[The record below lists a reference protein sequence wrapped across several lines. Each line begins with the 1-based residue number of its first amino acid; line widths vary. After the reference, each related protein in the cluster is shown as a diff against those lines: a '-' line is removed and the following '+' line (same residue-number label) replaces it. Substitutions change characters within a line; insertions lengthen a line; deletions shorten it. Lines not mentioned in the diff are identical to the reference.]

1 MALSI
6 EELKILIFISGM
18 PSDATAVRQVAMKS
32 VESKSEKGHAVTLKE
47 IIEECR
53 AYMAN
58 KSEALYLVK
67 EKMSEVKKE
76 VPEVNTVEKVK
87 CYEKSESE
95 NGSQCKKQWSKPNVK
110 YQQDIIQKKCS
121 HCGRFGHWRMHCSPY
136 CAILDIFDPMQ
147 SVEKEEWI
155 KQKVKFGELDIE
167 MIVDTASQINV
178 VTKEV
183 WKSIGQPTIEKV
195 NYSGIGLGDN
205 KVEIEGKFR
214 SKVRVK
220 DKVVFMEF
228 QLVHSEVC
236 ILGLPGLKEVSEQSQ
251 KPKYNKWNKKK
262 ANFKIQKNAFPN
274 GTKVKVKNTN
284 KRSGKI
290 EWLHG
295 EILRKT
301 EYAWKIKVPVL
312 KSIVTRSFKEIR
324 RDEWNNKKKLL
335 NEDMQKMNMSEEKVL
350 SESSVTSS
358 SGSTVDNSK
367 KIKSKMKDN
376 VGNKPKDERS

>member
-1 MALSI
+1 
-6 EELKILIFISGM
+6 M
-18 PSDATAVRQVAMKS
+18 PSDATSVRQVAMKS
-32 VESKSEKGHAVTLKE
+32 VESKSERGQAVTLKE

-87 CYEKSESE
+87 CWKDSESE
-95 NGSQCKKQWSKPNVK
+95 NGNECKKQWSKPNVK
-110 YQQDIIQKKCS
+110 YQQKIIEKKCS

-136 CAILDIFDPMQ
+136 CAILHIFDPMQ

-155 KQKVKFGELDIE
+155 KQKVKFGELNIE

-178 VTKEV
+178 VNKEV

-220 DKVVFMEF
+220 DKKVFMEF
-228 QLVHSEVC
+228 HLVNSEVS
-236 ILGLPGLKEVSEQSQ
+236 ILGLPGLKEVSVQNV
-251 KPKYNKWNKKK
+251 KPKYNKWSKKK
-262 ANFKIQKNAFPN
+262 ANFKIKKNAFPN

-290 EWLHG
+290 ECLHG
-295 EILRKT
+295 EIVRKT
-301 EYAWKIKVPVL
+301 EHAWKIKVPVL
-312 KSIVTRSFKEIR
+312 KSIVTRTYKEIR
-324 RDEWNNKKKLL
+324 RDQWNNKKKSL
-335 NEDMQKMNMSEEKVL
+335 NEDIQKMNISEETIV

-358 SGSTVDNSK
+358 SDSSVDTSK
-367 KIKSKMKDN
+367 KIKSKMKEAN
-376 VGNKPKDERS
+376 GNKLKMKDVEEDKQMEM